1 MSKKV
6 GDGTS
11 TSFRRLFD
19 LASNKLSTVVDIVAL
34 GGEVDGEVWGWR
46 RRLRVWEK

>member
-1 MSKKV
+1 
-6 GDGTS
+6 
-11 TSFRRLFD
+11 
-19 LASNKLSTVVDIVAL
+19 VVDIVAL